1 VEIIHYPSFF
11 KALKRLQENEKKD
24 LDDAVRAVA
33 KDTSIGELKK
43 GDLNGVRVYKFHMV
57 KQLAL
62 LAYEYDEVNDKL
74 TLLAFGSHENFYR
87 DLKKKI

>member
-1 VEIIHYPSFF
+1 LEILHYPSF
-11 KALKRLQENEKKD
+11 LRSLNRLHKNEKKD
-24 LDDAVRAVA
+24 LDDAVRTVA
-33 KDTSIGELKK
+33 KNTSIGELKK

-57 KQLAL
+57 NKLAL
-62 LAYEYDEVNDKL
+62 LAYEYNEEKDEL